1 MFPVKPPTLCRRQDG
16 DRGGMARPPIII
28 AAACMAFGPTVGR
41 QDLCGIFSFILP
53 HFYLIFN
60 LVW

>member
-1 MFPVKPPTLCRRQDG
+1 MFPVKPPTLCRRQDD
-16 DRGGMARPPIII
+16 DRGGMA
-28 AAACMAFGPTVGR
+28 FGLTVGR

-60 LVW
+60 LV